1 LAQKAMTEM
10 VRIGPVMLP
19 SDGRSVKVIR
29 RWRATGRTLT
39 ELVSSALVAYGE
51 SAEYKKAVKEE
62 KC

>member
-1 LAQKAMTEM
+1 MTEM

-29 RWRATGRTLT
+29 GWRDTGRTLT

-51 SAEYKKAVKEE
+51 SAEYKKVVKGAE
-62 KC
+62 K